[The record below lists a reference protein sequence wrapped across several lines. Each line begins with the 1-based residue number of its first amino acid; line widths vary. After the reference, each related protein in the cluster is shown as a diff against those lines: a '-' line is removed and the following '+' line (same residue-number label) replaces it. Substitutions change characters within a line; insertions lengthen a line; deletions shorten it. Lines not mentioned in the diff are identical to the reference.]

1 MAECQECLC
10 GLTTQIS
17 GSSTMCW
24 VCFQD
29 AVGNCR
35 SEEELMMLL
44 KSEGMEHTWV
54 FEAQLRPEFATT
66 VECLKALVYSSL
78 VYVVEKFDAR
88 TISKAIIMKANMGLS
103 RWDEKLYI

>member
-10 GLTTQIS
+10 GLTTRV
-17 GSSTMCW
+17 GESSTMCW
-24 VCFQD
+24 VCFQA
-29 AVGNCR
+29 AVANCR

-54 FEAQLRPEFATT
+54 FEAQLRPEFKTT

-78 VYVVEKFDAR
+78 VFVVEHFDAR
-88 TISKAIIMKANMGLS
+88 TISKAIIMKANMNLS
-103 RWDEKLYI
+103 RKDERLYI